1 MEKHKTTWFFRH
13 QINILSLLLV
23 MGLSTKTVFAQES
36 VINLN
41 LAKTTLGNAINEVKK
56 QTGYQFFY
64 EDSFAKI
71 SIPSVSV
78 KDASIKVVLDKILQN
93 TGITYKIKEK
103 VIYLTKK
110 EGATPEKSSNSKK
123 MQGKVVGS
131 KDEPLMGVTVQV
143 EGGGKGTT
151 TNENG
156 GFSIDVKEGQTIR
169 FSYLGY
175 IKENIQIDEQTFL
188 TVKMSENIRE
198 IGEVVVTALGIKREK
213 KALGYAIQ
221 ELDGSEL
228 TQAADPSI
236 ASTLQG
242 KVAGVNITQAATGMA
257 GSTKISIRG
266 NSSLTG
272 NNEPL
277 WIIDGIPFSDNQE
290 GANASLWSGY
300 DRGGAAIDLNPE
312 DVQSISVLK
321 GPNAA
326 ALYGSRASN
335 GVILVT
341 TKRGTKNEGLGI
353 TYSGSYTTTDVAE
366 TLNMQ
371 KVYGQGNNGI
381 YDANSEFSWGSAL
394 DGSDKVAWN
403 GVTYPY
409 SYQGNKLKDYF
420 QTGIS
425 QNHNVSIGTATEK
438 SNYRVGFG
446 YQDNKGIFENEGLKK
461 LDFDIK
467 AGTEVNKILSLDTKI
482 ALSHTD
488 ATNRPQ
494 MGKAGELYQ
503 LYYLPNNIR
512 LQDIQNYTSADKQHI
527 NWHGPTPEI
536 KNPYYIRA
544 QYPNE
549 DQRSRAFG
557 YFNLKLNLA
566 DWLKFSFKQ
575 AMDYSRTKIENMDR
589 GSGIG
594 INENN
599 PETGDSYSLSEINFY
614 ETNSEFLFIGD
625 RQMSEDLRLGFTAG
639 ANLMHSNWESLSG
652 SIGNLY
658 EKGFWSLGNV
668 SNSQS
673 LPSSSQG
680 DREKKVNS
688 VFGSVQFSYKSYLNL
703 DLTARN
709 DWSSA
714 LPKAN
719 RSYFYPSANL
729 SFVATDF
736 MHSMD
741 ATVPEWLS
749 FAKWRASV
757 AQVGND
763 IDAQSLYP
771 YQSRTIKNGQVVM
784 SYDNILPLGDQLM
797 PEISTSYETGLEM
810 KFLNDRLGFDFTAY
824 YTPVKNQIMTI
835 PHINP
840 ENPQLQQLFPYITVN
855 SGEVINKGLEL
866 MINST
871 PVKTKNFRFD
881 LDLNWAMN
889 RNYVKKLNK
898 NTQFL
903 NYSGEDFMV
912 NVKAFEGRNLGDIV
926 AKRSFVRDSTGNL
939 VIRDGVGLITST
951 KEKIIGNIAPN
962 FTGSIRP
969 TLTFKN
975 LSITGLFDYKVGG
988 DIVSVTEAIATQ
1000 YGTAQRTA
1008 NRTAPVVINGVDEL
1022 GQPATFTY
1030 TAENYYKLIGG
1041 EKGIAEEFLYDAS
1054 FLRLK
1059 ELALS
1064 YTFGKNLLKKTP
1076 ISAMRLSLVGRN
1088 LAYLI
1093 KHTPG
1098 SNPEASFD
1106 RSVFSQ
1112 AIDYCSVPYSRT
1124 IGFSLNIS
1132 L

>member
-1 MEKHKTTWFFRH
+1 
-13 QINILSLLLV
+13 
-23 MGLSTKTVFAQES
+23 
-36 VINLN
+36 
-41 LAKTTLGNAINEVKK
+41 
-56 QTGYQFFY
+56 
-64 EDSFAKI
+64 
-71 SIPSVSV
+71 
-78 KDASIKVVLDKILQN
+78 
-93 TGITYKIKEK
+93 
-103 VIYLTKK
+103 
-110 EGATPEKSSNSKK
+110 
-123 MQGKVVGS
+123 
-131 KDEPLMGVTVQV
+131 
-143 EGGGKGTT
+143 
-151 TNENG
+151 
-156 GFSIDVKEGQTIR
+156 
-169 FSYLGY
+169 
-175 IKENIQIDEQTFL
+175 
-188 TVKMSENIRE
+188 
-198 IGEVVVTALGIKREK
+198 
-213 KALGYAIQ
+213 
-221 ELDGSEL
+221 
-228 TQAADPSI
+228 
-236 ASTLQG
+236 
-242 KVAGVNITQAATGMA
+242 
-257 GSTKISIRG
+257 
-266 NSSLTG
+266 
-272 NNEPL
+272 
-277 WIIDGIPFSDNQE
+277 
-290 GANASLWSGY
+290 
-300 DRGGAAIDLNPE
+300 
-312 DVQSISVLK
+312 
-321 GPNAA
+321 
-326 ALYGSRASN
+326 
-335 GVILVT
+335 
-341 TKRGTKNEGLGI
+341 
-353 TYSGSYTTTDVAE
+353 
-366 TLNMQ
+366 
-371 KVYGQGNNGI
+371 
-381 YDANSEFSWGSAL
+381 
-394 DGSDKVAWN
+394 
-403 GVTYPY
+403 
-409 SYQGNKLKDYF
+409 
-420 QTGIS
+420 
-425 QNHNVSIGTATEK
+425 
-438 SNYRVGFG
+438 
-446 YQDNKGIFENEGLKK
+446 
-461 LDFDIK
+461 
-467 AGTEVNKILSLDTKI
+467 
-482 ALSHTD
+482 
-488 ATNRPQ
+488 
-494 MGKAGELYQ
+494 
-503 LYYLPNNIR
+503 
-512 LQDIQNYTSADKQHI
+512 
-527 NWHGPTPEI
+527 
-536 KNPYYIRA
+536 
-544 QYPNE
+544 
-549 DQRSRAFG
+549 
-557 YFNLKLNLA
+557 
-566 DWLKFSFKQ
+566 
-575 AMDYSRTKIENMDR
+575 
-589 GSGIG
+589 
-594 INENN
+594 
-599 PETGDSYSLSEINFY
+599 
-614 ETNSEFLFIGD
+614 
-625 RQMSEDLRLGFTAG
+625 
-639 ANLMHSNWESLSG
+639 
-652 SIGNLY
+652 
-658 EKGFWSLGNV
+658 
-668 SNSQS
+668 
-673 LPSSSQG
+673 
-680 DREKKVNS
+680 
-688 VFGSVQFSYKSYLNL
+688 
-703 DLTARN
+703 
-709 DWSSA
+709 
-714 LPKAN
+714 
-719 RSYFYPSANL
+719 
-729 SFVATDF
+729 
-736 MHSMD
+736 MD